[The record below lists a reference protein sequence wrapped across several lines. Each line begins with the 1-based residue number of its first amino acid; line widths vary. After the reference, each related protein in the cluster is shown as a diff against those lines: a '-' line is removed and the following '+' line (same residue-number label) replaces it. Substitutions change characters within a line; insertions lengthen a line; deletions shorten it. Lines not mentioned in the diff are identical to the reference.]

1 MKFRRIVVWIIIIF
15 LAFTG
20 IKFGVKKYAFPYKHK
35 EVIDKYSEEYNL
47 DPLFVLSIIKAES
60 KFDKSARSHK
70 DAIGLMQITEST
82 GKWIAGQMGIEDFS
96 SDMLYDENINI
107 KMGCWYLN
115 NLYNEFQNKDLV
127 ISAYNAGRGNVNK
140 WLKDNNYSKDGKKIH
155 YIPFPETKNYVDK
168 VNIYYK
174 IYKYL
179 YD

>member
-1 MKFRRIVVWIIIIF
+1 MKFKKVIILLIIIVVA
-15 LAFTG
+15 LVG

-35 EVIDKYSEEYNL
+35 EVIDKYSKEYNL

-60 KFDKSARSHK
+60 KFNPNAHSHK
-70 DAIGLMQITEST
+70 DAYGLMQITEST
-82 GKWIAGQMGIEDFS
+82 GKWIAEQMEMKNYS
-96 SDMLYDENINI
+96 TDMLYNEETNI

-115 NLYNEFQNKDLV
+115 NLNKEFGDRDLV

-140 WLKDNNYSKDGKKIH
+140 WLKDQNYSKNGKDIH

-174 IYKYL
+174 VYKYL
-179 YD
+179 YE

>member
-1 MKFRRIVVWIIIIF
+1 MKFKKVIIWLIIIVVA
-15 LAFTG
+15 LVG

-35 EVIDKYSEEYNL
+35 EVIDKYSKEYNL

-60 KFDKSARSHK
+60 KFNPNAHSHK
-70 DAIGLMQITEST
+70 DAYGLMQITEST
-82 GKWIAGQMGIEDFS
+82 GKWIAEQMGMKNYS
-96 SDMLYDENINI
+96 TDMLYNEETNI

-115 NLYNEFQNKDLV
+115 NLNEEFGDRDLV

-140 WLKDNNYSKDGKKIH
+140 WLKDQNYSKNGKDIH

-174 IYKYL
+174 VYKYL
-179 YD
+179 YQ

>member
-1 MKFRRIVVWIIIIF
+1 MKFKKVIIWLIIIVVA
-15 LAFTG
+15 LLG

-35 EVIDKYSEEYNL
+35 EVIDKYSKEYNL

-60 KFDKSARSHK
+60 KFNPNAHSHK
-70 DAIGLMQITEST
+70 DAFGLMQITEST
-82 GKWIAGQMGIEDFS
+82 GKWIAEQMGMKNYS
-96 SDMLYDENINI
+96 TDMLYNEETNI

-115 NLYNEFQNKDLV
+115 NLNDEFGDRDLV

-140 WLKDNNYSKDGKKIH
+140 WLKDQNYSKNGKDIH

-174 IYKYL
+174 VYKYL
-179 YD
+179 YE

>member
-1 MKFRRIVVWIIIIF
+1 MKFKKVIIWLIIIVVA
-15 LAFTG
+15 LVG

-35 EVIDKYSEEYNL
+35 EVIDKYSKEYNL

-60 KFDKSARSHK
+60 KFNPNAHSHK
-70 DAIGLMQITEST
+70 DAYGLMQITEST
-82 GKWIAGQMGIEDFS
+82 GKWIAEQMGMKNYS
-96 SDMLYDENINI
+96 TDMLYNEETNI

-115 NLYNEFQNKDLV
+115 NLNEEFGDRDLV

-140 WLKDNNYSKDGKKIH
+140 WLKDQNYSKNGKDIH

-174 IYKYL
+174 VYKYL
-179 YD
+179 YE